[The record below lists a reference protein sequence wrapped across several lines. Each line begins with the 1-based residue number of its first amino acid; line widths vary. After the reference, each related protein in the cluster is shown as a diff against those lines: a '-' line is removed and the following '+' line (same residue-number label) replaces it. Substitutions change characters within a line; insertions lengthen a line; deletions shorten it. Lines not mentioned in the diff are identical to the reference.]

1 MSSAFAQYPLQI
13 GLGHI
18 AENKELY
25 QLNEADVSDYV
36 VSDQYVS
43 KKNGVTHIYLRQ
55 RFQGIEVE
63 GAILNINLGPEGNL
77 INMGSRFVPNLQGA
91 VKASVTAITPVQAV
105 GAAAQNLQLP
115 LQEAWQIEAEK
126 SVSGNGRE
134 VLVSK
139 GNISLDPIPVKL
151 RYQPLEDGTV
161 RLAWIVSIYETT
173 AQHYWNVA
181 VDAGTG
187 AVLKK
192 EDQVV
197 HDFGRV
203 HLL

>member
-1 MSSAFAQYPLQI
+1 M
-13 GLGHI
+13 
-18 AENKELY
+18 
-25 QLNEADVSDYV
+25 
-36 VSDQYVS
+36 
-43 KKNGVTHIYLRQ
+43 
-55 RFQGIEVE
+55 
-63 GAILNINLGPEGNL
+63 